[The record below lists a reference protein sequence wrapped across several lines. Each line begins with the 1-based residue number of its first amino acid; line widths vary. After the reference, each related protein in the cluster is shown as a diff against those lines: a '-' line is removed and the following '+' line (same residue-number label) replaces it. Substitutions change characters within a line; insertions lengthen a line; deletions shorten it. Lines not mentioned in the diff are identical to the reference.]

1 MITNAE
7 TGMLAVCM
15 SAIVSTHTG
24 LLQKVEMFNVIVS
37 LNTPH
42 VNMETQKQKSFFKKN
57 CVDETKTNRKMFVLQ
72 IIHISVDEA

>member
-1 MITNAE
+1 
-7 TGMLAVCM
+7 
-15 SAIVSTHTG
+15 
-24 LLQKVEMFNVIVS
+24 MFNVIVS

-42 VNMETQKQKSFFKKN
+42 VNMETQKQEFLKKN